1 MAFFTSIIHENFK
14 RNFFVSFILS
24 STLPLLI
31 MIYITYKHVIP
42 ILTPD
47 QITGLETIFT
57 YGLLTMLLPPL
68 LSFML
73 GSKWVN
79 SIESISKEIKS
90 KAAQIVGERRDFKE
104 ENEFVIIHQGFNEL
118 HDELQSKMEMLNEVS
133 KKLMDSNV
141 KLKELATTDELT
153 SLYNRRYF
161 DLRLAEESSR
171 SDRYKNELSLIMI
184 DFDDFKK
191 HNDAYGHQTGDKLLR
206 DMAKLIRS
214 SVRKSDMVFRYGGD
228 EFAVLVLGCEIA
240 KAEQVAKSLV
250 ERVSDYQFTSLKG
263 QLIERITISCG
274 VACYEGNMEALVA
287 EADRCLFSAK
297 NAGKGH
303 VVAQAK
309 ESSSELSA

>member
-1 MAFFTSIIHENFK
+1 MAFLGSIAHEKFK
-14 RNFFVSFILS
+14 KNFFIFFVLS
-24 STLPLLI
+24 STIPLLL
-31 MIYITYKHVIP
+31 MVCITYLYVLPKLLP
-42 ILTPD
+42 E
-47 QITGLETIFT
+47 QIADLKTIFT
-57 YGLLTMLLPPL
+57 YGILIMLLPPL

-90 KAAQIVGERRDFKE
+90 KTVQIVGERHEFKE
-104 ENEFVIIHQGFNEL
+104 ENDFVIIHQGFNEL
-118 HDELQSKMEMLNEVS
+118 HDELQNKMEMLNEVS

-171 SDRYKNELSLIMI
+171 SDRYNQKLSLIMI

-240 KAEQVAKSLV
+240 KAEQVAKGLV
-250 ERVSDYQFTSLKG
+250 ERVSDHRFENLEG
-263 QLIERITISCG
+263 QPIEKITISCG
-274 VACYEGNMEALVA
+274 VACYEGNIEAFVA

-297 NAGKGH
+297 NAGKGL
-303 VVAQAK
+303 VVAQA
-309 ESSSELSA
+309 

>member
-1 MAFFTSIIHENFK
+1 MAFLGSIAHEKFK
-14 RNFFVSFILS
+14 KNFFIFFVLS
-24 STLPLLI
+24 STIPLLL
-31 MIYITYKHVIP
+31 MVCITYLYVLPKLLP
-42 ILTPD
+42 E
-47 QITGLETIFT
+47 QIADLKTIFT
-57 YGLLTMLLPPL
+57 YGILIMLLPPL

-90 KAAQIVGERRDFKE
+90 KTVQIVGERHEFKE
-104 ENEFVIIHQGFNEL
+104 ENDFVIIHQGFNEL
-118 HDELQSKMEMLNEVS
+118 HDELQNKMEMLNEVS

-171 SDRYKNELSLIMI
+171 SDRYKEELSLIMI

-228 EFAVLVLGCEIA
+228 EFAVLVLGCEIT
-240 KAEQVAKSLV
+240 KAEQVAKGLV
-250 ERVSDYQFTSLKG
+250 ERVSNYQFTSLEG
-263 QLIERITISCG
+263 QPIERITISCG
-274 VACYEGNMEALVA
+274 IACYEGNMEALVA

-297 NAGKGH
+297 NAGKGL
-303 VVAQAK
+303 VVAQA
-309 ESSSELSA
+309 